1 MLLVDAFQLIEGDR
15 YPVLYGMPLCLD
27 SHGEETHTIEHV
39 SRDNFELHIIRNG
52 LLSTRE
58 WLADDF
64 VAVPVE
70 ADDVVAH

>member
-1 MLLVDAFQLIEGDR
+1 MLLVDVFQLVEGDR
-15 YPVLYGMPLCLD
+15 YPVLDGMPLCPD
-27 SHGEETHTIEHV
+27 SHGEETHTVEHV
-39 SRDNFELHIIRNG
+39 SGDNFELHIIRNG